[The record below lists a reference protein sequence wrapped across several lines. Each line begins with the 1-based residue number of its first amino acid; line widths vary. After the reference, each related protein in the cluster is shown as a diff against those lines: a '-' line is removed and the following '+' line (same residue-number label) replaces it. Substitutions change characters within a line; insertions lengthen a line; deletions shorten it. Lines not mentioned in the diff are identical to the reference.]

1 VAPGLRIVASNKEL
15 EAAYISAFETN
26 MPQPSVSLYEGSHHL
41 QGNKPGL
48 LLELKGFYRSFGL
61 TMAESENDLEDSLVA
76 ELEFMQFLTAKQA
89 QAEDGSLD
97 KSPYLRAQKDFL
109 ERHLAA
115 WLPSLLADAEGK
127 LNNPFYRALVV
138 LANRFVASDTGT
150 VERDV
155 ASLNVYLPCSS
166 YRSFVATADS
176 ENDVKEMR
184 AIKSF
189 CLRQGMDIAGSLD
202 DLSDCLCIEL
212 KFMRVQCFR
221 EHDAAIHGN
230 AERKASLQAVE
241 AEFLGRFLT
250 PFTSR
255 LADIDIQS
263 NPTSPY
269 SHLLEALRHFV
280 SHHFMEFE
288 AMTREPAVS

>member
-1 VAPGLRIVASNKEL
+1 MNGLIPP
-15 EAAYISAFETN
+15 AADLPAT
-26 MPQPSVSLYEGSHHL
+26 
-41 QGNKPGL
+41 
-48 LLELKGFYRSFGL
+48 
-61 TMAESENDLEDSLVA
+61 AESEALE
-76 ELEFMQFLTAKQA
+76 
-89 QAEDGSLD
+89 
-97 KSPYLRAQKDFL
+97 RAQIYQFFEMSFAHPWEYGFAFFRREAVIQAFVSQFADFMHAGGEVGTKGL
-109 ERHLAA
+109 IAA
-115 WLPSLLADAEGK
+115 
-127 LNNPFYRALVV
+127 NNFLSCIRRMGFEEMESAHAALFPR
-138 LANRFVASDTGT
+138 NCG
-150 VERDV
+150 
-155 ASLNVYLPCSS
+155 YLPCSS

-280 SHHFMEFE
+280 SHHLMEFE

>member
-1 VAPGLRIVASNKEL
+1 MNGLIPP
-15 EAAYISAFETN
+15 AADLPAT
-26 MPQPSVSLYEGSHHL
+26 
-41 QGNKPGL
+41 
-48 LLELKGFYRSFGL
+48 
-61 TMAESENDLEDSLVA
+61 AESEALE
-76 ELEFMQFLTAKQA
+76 
-89 QAEDGSLD
+89 
-97 KSPYLRAQKDFL
+97 RAQIYQFFEMSFAHPWEYGFAFFRREAVIQAFVSQFADFMHAGGEVGTKGL
-109 ERHLAA
+109 IAA
-115 WLPSLLADAEGK
+115 
-127 LNNPFYRALVV
+127 NNFLSCIRRMGFEEMESAHAALFPR
-138 LANRFVASDTGT
+138 NCG
-150 VERDV
+150 
-155 ASLNVYLPCSS
+155 YLPCSS